1 MNKNTSTKRIVSLVL
16 AIVMVAAMLTVSAVA
31 DNTKIYV
38 NGELIQNGE
47 TVSADKVTVKID
59 PVATDDVVTVN
70 GEEVKLD
77 ENGEFV
83 IYAATPDAA
92 ETTDTPDA
100 AETTDT
106 PDAPVVAQ
114 GTVVITVKSADGS
127 VVSVTFT
134 LEPAAEETA
143 DTADSADEA
152 DTKDTADETETDD
165 TADEPVDTDDTAD
178 EPATDDTADEPATDD
193 TADEPATD
201 DEPATGDEPI
211 DTDDTADQPETK
223 KVLNGD
229 VDNDGVITSNDAL
242 LILMYSVG
250 SYDFD
255 KVQLQQA
262 DVTGTGVY
270 SDDALAVLRASV
282 GIEPI
287 TPEYIEVVL

>member
-1 MNKNTSTKRIVSLVL
+1 MMNKNTSTKRIVSLVL

-83 IYAATPDAA
+83 LYAATPDAA

-114 GTVVITVKSADGS
+114 GTVVIEVKSADGS

-152 DTKDTADETETDD
+152 DTKDTADETDTDDTADKPVDTDDTADEPVDTDD

-178 EPATDDTADEPATDD
+178 EPATDD
-193 TADEPATD
+193 
-201 DEPATGDEPI
+201 EPI
-211 DTDDTADQPETK
+211 DTDDTPDQPETK

-282 GIEPI
+282 DIEPI
-287 TPEYIEVVL
+287 TPEYIVVVL

>member
-1 MNKNTSTKRIVSLVL
+1 MMNKNTSTKRIVSLVL

-114 GTVVITVKSADGS
+114 GTVVIEVKSADGS

-178 EPATDDTADEPATDD
+178 EPVDTDDTADEPVDTDDTADEPATD
-193 TADEPATD
+193 
-201 DEPATGDEPI
+201 DEPI

-255 KVQLQQA
+255 KVQLQQG

-282 GIEPI
+282 DIEPI

>member
-1 MNKNTSTKRIVSLVL
+1 MMNKNTSTKRIVSLVL

-83 IYAATPDAA
+83 LYAATPDAA

-114 GTVVITVKSADGS
+114 GTVVIEVKSADGS

-178 EPATDDTADEPATDD
+178 EPVDTDDTADEPATD
-193 TADEPATD
+193 
-201 DEPATGDEPI
+201 DEPI

-282 GIEPI
+282 DIEPI